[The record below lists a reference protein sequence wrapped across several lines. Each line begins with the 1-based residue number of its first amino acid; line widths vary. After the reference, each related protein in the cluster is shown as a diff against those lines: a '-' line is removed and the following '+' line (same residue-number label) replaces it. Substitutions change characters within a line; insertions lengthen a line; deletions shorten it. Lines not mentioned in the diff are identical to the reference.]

1 MGRRHENPAGRPLS
15 GPEHDGLIVYRPSDD
30 GRRST
35 VRVTADDAEAI
46 AAEPSATERHRIAE
60 ERGLRGR
67 VPRARAVLVDAAT
80 GARRTS
86 GDLGALS
93 TGRYE
98 ATIDGQR
105 VEVDPEDVLVPT
117 RSSPPTRGGLHF
129 DYGAPANYLA
139 RARQQKS
146 ETAKAPKSKRGRKT
160 KSKAKKAP
168 TCPPRAPGIRATF
181 KSSAEAARVFYEG
194 NAQFFDHV
202 RDPYDGL
209 RDVFDGIEVRAG
221 KRHKKLGQTKK
232 GQTILEAP
240 PAAAIRKTLQAIF
253 GRTRSRR
260 WDEVDW
266 PLIERLGDA
275 LQPYFE
281 PYDASEP
288 NRPGLYWRPY
298 LGDLDADALTE
309 LEPDTLRQLADCES
323 RRELA
328 AALESLRETYA
339 ANHSC
344 LEPRLRRLV
353 ERRLQEWETWRD
365 DPGAIPASA
374 CAPDPHTGGMTCDY
388 PALFGEL
395 RELRAACEAGYN
407 PQWATTHVHE
417 GDPGFPD
424 LHGPLPQPV
433 PNPDEPPAEAAAA
446 AADDSDNE
454 APLRV
459 VYSYEAG
466 ILICGDTYPH
476 RQAIKS
482 LRHKRFKFSRRLP
495 DDCAWYVPRS
505 RDRHASRALVEQIAA
520 ELREATGVAV
530 DVDYT
535 AVDPGALT
543 SMDAREA
550 AAADRAE
557 ARIDRLESRA
567 QRRQAESDSAYSRS
581 KALVEGIPFG
591 QPILVDHYSAK
602 RHRRDL
608 EKFEKGQRKSFAL
621 QDEAKQLQR
630 QAKASERTA
639 AQRKDP
645 NFAQRRIAELSTELR
660 GLDVTLTGQM
670 PKGWRGLI
678 PEGPATGEYKT
689 QLQVRRTEILD
700 QLDYWQRLLEESGAK
715 IWGPEDFQ
723 PGDVLASRSG
733 SFEIVV
739 RVNKKSLSVDSPPH
753 MWDLKKAYTDIRQ
766 APVRGT
772 PAWREAIEF
781 YLNWLETRQPQPR
794 VFPNRAKL
802 ARGWLAAHDARAADE
817 GAGRSST
824 TVKSWRVEDFEPGDV
839 VHDDAGQSA
848 VVVEVKPRTLVVEA
862 KNRDTGRTQRSRLSP
877 GLVRGTLERGSQPW
891 RDALQA
897 YLQDMPDTA
906 DHQARRAAARGW
918 LGLPEP
924 VDTDSGDIDPA
935 DSYRKK
941 LEAYLDALTEAEAEA
956 LVRAT
961 THGIVPDRQ
970 IVESLAALKL
980 FHPQLNLPTGLGRQI
995 ATMLRERDEPAP
1007 EPASPT
1013 RAQDIAAK
1021 LRDGEARALARA
1033 HRLGRVG
1040 QVFGAFLRRALHE
1053 RGLFDYE
1060 SASLTPLGHEVA
1072 EALLRQHPELGEEST
1087 SANTRPPEPPG
1098 ALRTLVGWP
1107 NTDIAR
1113 KDIAAALRKLL
1124 RHRHPEVAFSIRTP
1138 NYSMASTIEIH
1149 PKSERRRWTEAERAV
1164 LRAVFGP
1171 QLAISGNDA
1180 SISPWD
1186 RVHEGGSVLAEPYVE
1201 DFKALLAGKKLVSK
1215 RWPKPKT
1222 SAAKPRTK
1230 KPAPTKTPAPK
1241 PRTPAASEDP
1251 PSPTTDMNQLSIWE
1265 VPVPNRKTKN
1275 PGRPKAKAKPSPK
1288 PKSKARAKPETKA
1301 KAKAKAKPKASKP
1314 GAKRAA
1320 KPRTRQSAPKEN
1332 PSRSY
1337 HLVASHQ
1344 ALEKAERMLALA
1356 EKAPKDSISQRSAA
1370 MQAHAEAILAHQN
1383 AGYVLNDGPLA
1394 PAVRDNLATTRRK
1407 AASVARKAQVIVGA
1421 EKRPRRRAQTPPTPN
1436 PGRRRA
1442 AATTSS
1448 AEAARARRALRRL

>member
-15 GPEHDGLIVYRPSDD
+15 GPEHDGLVVYRPSDD
-30 GRRST
+30 GCRST

-46 AAEPSATERHRIAE
+46 SAEPSVAERHRIAE

-67 VPRARAVLVDAAT
+67 VPRARAVLVDPAT
-80 GARRTS
+80 GARRVS
-86 GDLGALS
+86 GDLGALP

-98 ATIDGQR
+98 AIIDGQR
-105 VEVDPEDVLVPT
+105 VEIDSEDVLIPT
-117 RSSPPTRGGLHF
+117 RSSPPTRGGLRF

-139 RARQQKS
+139 RARKQKA
-146 ETAKAPKSKRGRKT
+146 EAEANKTKRGRK
-160 KSKAKKAP
+160 KKGKASAKAKTP
-168 TCPPRAPGIRATF
+168 SCPPRAPGIRATF
-181 KSSAEAARVFYEG
+181 SSSAEAARVFYEG
-194 NAQFFDHV
+194 NTQFFDHV

-209 RDVFDGIEVRAG
+209 RDVFDGIEVRVG
-221 KRHKKLGQTKK
+221 KRHQKLGHTKK
-232 GQTILEAP
+232 GQAILDAS
-240 PAAAIRKTLQAIF
+240 PAEAIRKTLQAIF

-266 PLIERLGDA
+266 PLIERLGEA

-281 PYDASEP
+281 PYGTAEP
-288 NRPGLYWRPY
+288 SRSGLYWRPY
-298 LGDLDADALTE
+298 LGDLDADALAE
-309 LEPDTLRQLADCES
+309 LDPDTLRELADCES

-339 ANHSC
+339 ANRSC
-344 LEPRLRRLV
+344 LNPRLRRLV
-353 ERRLQEWETWRD
+353 ERRLQEWEIWRD
-365 DPGAIPASA
+365 DPGTIPVSA

-395 RELRAACEAGYN
+395 RELRAACEVGYT
-407 PQWATTHVHE
+407 PQWATAHVRE
-417 GDPGFPD
+417 GAPGFPD

-433 PNPDEPPAEAAAA
+433 PNPDEPPPEAAAA
-446 AADDSDNE
+446 AADDSDSE

-505 RDRHASRALVEQIAA
+505 RDRHASRALVEQIAD
-520 ELREATGVAV
+520 ELRKATGVAV

-567 QRRQAESDSAYSRS
+567 QRKQAESDSAYTRS
-581 KALVEGIPFG
+581 KALVDRIPFG

-639 AQRKDP
+639 AQRRDP
-645 NFAQRRIAELSTELR
+645 NFAQRRIAELRTELR

-670 PKGWRGLI
+670 PEGWRGLI
-678 PEGPATGEYKT
+678 PEGPATGEYKM
-689 QLQVRRTEILD
+689 QLQVRRAEILD

-715 IWGPEDFQ
+715 IWGPENFQ

-753 MWDLKKAYTDIRQ
+753 MWNLKKAYTDIRQ

-781 YLNWLETRQPQPR
+781 YANWLETRQPQPR
-794 VFPNRAKL
+794 VFPKRAKL
-802 ARGWLAAHDARAADE
+802 ARGWLAAHDARVADD

-824 TVKSWRVEDFEPGDV
+824 TSESWDTEDFEPGDV

-848 VVVEVKPRTLVVEA
+848 VVVEIKPHTLVVEA
-862 KNRDTGRTQRSRLSP
+862 KNRDTGRMQRYRLSP
-877 GLVRGTLERGSQPW
+877 SLVRGTLERGSQPW
-891 RDALQA
+891 RDTLQA
-897 YLQDMPDTA
+897 YLQDMPNTA
-906 DHQARRAAARGW
+906 DHRARRATARGW

-924 VDTDSGDIDPA
+924 VDTDPA
-935 DSYRKK
+935 DVDPTDAYRKK
-941 LEAYLDALTEAEAEA
+941 LEAYLDALTEAEADA

-961 THGIVPDRQ
+961 THGTVPDREVVQ
-970 IVESLAALKL
+970 ALAARKL

-995 ATMLRERDEPAP
+995 ATMLRERGRNASET
-1007 EPASPT
+1007 ASPT

-1021 LRDGEARALARA
+1021 LRDGEARALTRA

-1087 SANTRPPEPPG
+1087 PANTRPPEPPG

-1107 NTDIAR
+1107 DADIAR

-1149 PKSERRRWTEAERAV
+1149 PKGERRRWTEAERAV

-1171 QLAISGNDA
+1171 QLAVSGNDA

-1186 RVHEGGSVLAEPYVE
+1186 RVHKGGSVLAEPYVE
-1201 DFKALLAGKKLVSK
+1201 DFKALLAGKKPVSARPRASK
-1215 RWPKPKT
+1215 AKAT
-1222 SAAKPRTK
+1222 SASPEPR
-1230 KPAPTKTPAPK
+1230 PREVASPK
-1241 PRTPAASEDP
+1241 AALPSP
-1251 PSPTTDMNQLSIWE
+1251 PSPPSTTDMNQLSIWE
-1265 VPVPNRKTKN
+1265 VPVPNRKKN
-1275 PGRPKAKAKPSPK
+1275 PGRPKAKSAAKT
-1288 PKSKARAKPETKA
+1288 KSKAKPKPNPKTKSRAKP
-1301 KAKAKAKPKASKP
+1301 KAKAKPKTTKA
-1314 GAKRAA
+1314 GT
-1320 KPRTRQSAPKEN
+1320 KPRPRRRAPKEN

-1337 HLVASHQ
+1337 HLVAAHQ

-1370 MQAHAEAILAHQN
+1370 MQAHAEAVLAHQN
-1383 AGYVLNDGPLA
+1383 AGFVLDAGPIA
-1394 PAVRDNLATTRRK
+1394 PSVRDNMAQTRRK
-1407 AASVARKAQVIVGA
+1407 AASVARQAQVIVGA
-1421 EKRPRRRAQTPPTPN
+1421 EKRPRRRAQAPTPN
-1436 PGRRRA
+1436 PGRRRTA
-1442 AATTSS
+1442 ASTSS
-1448 AEAARARRALRRL
+1448 SAAERARRALRSL